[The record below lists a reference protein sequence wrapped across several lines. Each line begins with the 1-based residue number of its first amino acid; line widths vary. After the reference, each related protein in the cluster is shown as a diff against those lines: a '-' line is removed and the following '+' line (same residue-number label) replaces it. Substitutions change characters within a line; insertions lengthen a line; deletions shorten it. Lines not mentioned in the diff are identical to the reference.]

1 MINDTVEEQVAA
13 LHIEI
18 WKHKNRFFP
27 LGAPPEQM
35 CQPHV
40 AAQVMGLEYVEVD
53 GLGRFGNGRERFE
66 TAGSLD
72 RPNRIIAVSTR
83 FSYPVRRFTGAHE
96 IGHFA
101 MHDGEIMHRDR
112 PVFDIS
118 PNRPRHEKQADR
130 FAAAFLAAPNLV
142 RAEFQ
147 KRFGTKHPLPLN
159 DTVAFYLTRGAGQ
172 ELLGAPSGSLRFGI
186 ALATA
191 QSFGNGPFTSLTSH
205 FGVSGSAMAL
215 RLREL
220 ELIID

>member
-1 MINDTVEEQVAA
+1 MNNDTVEQRVAD
-13 LHIEI
+13 LHKEI
-18 WKHKNRFFP
+18 WKRKHLFFP

-40 AAQVMGLEYVEVD
+40 AAQILGLEYIEVD
-53 GLGRFGNGRERFE
+53 GLGRFGNGRERIE

-72 RPNRIIAVSTR
+72 RANGVIAVSTR

-101 MHDGEIMHRDR
+101 MHEAEIMHRDR
-112 PVFDIS
+112 PVFDIA
-118 PNRPRHEKQADR
+118 PNRPPHEKQADR

-147 KRFGTKHPLPLN
+147 RRFGTKQPLPLN
-159 DTVAFYLTRGAGQ
+159 DTVAFYLTRGCGQ
-172 ELLGAPSGSLRFGI
+172 ELLSAPSGSLRFGI

-191 QSFGNGPFTSLTSH
+191 QSFGTGPFPSMTSH
-205 FGVSGSAMAL
+205 FGVSASAMAL

-220 ELIID
+220 ELIVD